1 MKCKFY
7 SEEIDKCVFD
17 RVPVDC
23 SYKDNPSECNYFE
36 PKIIEYGSSDVCKEQ
51 DEFYKKY
58 CRWCSSLVCT
68 GVRDTVAR
76 EGCKYYRYEMKKERQ
91 ASENDVVT
99 NKPPIKLELVQ
110 YPYSKSGPTVY
121 LDDWLIA
128 GPRAFG
134 VGKTVASYE
143 LTEGNLKDIQRIVTR
158 ELNRLH
164 GAE

>member
-1 MKCKFY
+1 MKYKFY
-7 SEEIDKCVFD
+7 LKSPNGIDSRCLNPHNRFKKCHF
-17 RVPVDC
+17 VDC
-23 SYKDNPSECNYFE
+23 PMECESFE
-36 PKIIEYGSSDVCKEQ
+36 QY
-51 DEFYKKY
+51 
-58 CRWCSSLVCT
+58 
-68 GVRDTVAR
+68 R
-76 EGCKYYRYEMKKERQ
+76 EEKGGTLSM
-91 ASENDVVT
+91 
-99 NKPPIKLELVQ
+99 KLELVQ

-143 LTEGNLKDIQRIVTR
+143 LTEGNLRDIQRIVTR